1 MAIVRKDKM
10 SAGYHD
16 GLESVVIVNGA
27 TPAVAVEAT
36 NGLFVTVE
44 NEFYKSSDF
53 FEGEALI
60 AHLAGVAE
68 VEEEVMLVDGKHY
81 EYDEKIKKD
90 DFEYK
95 AGEVARAYKLTDGDI
110 ITLTEDLLVD
120 VPAGLG
126 EVFAVTSNGKLGRV
140 AVDATPSAK
149 ISFVVIENS
158 GNELTQRDNAWAFRV
173 VR

>member
-16 GLESVVIVNGA
+16 GLESVVVVNGA
-27 TPAVAVEAT
+27 TPISVT
-36 NGLFVTVE
+36 NGLFVTVK
-44 NEFYKSSDF
+44 NEFYKATDF
-53 FEGEALI
+53 FDGEALI
-60 AHLAGVAE
+60 AELAGADDVA
-68 VEEEVMLVDGKHY
+68 EEVMLIDGKHY

-90 DFEYK
+90 DFKYR

-110 ITLTEDLLVD
+110 ITLTEDLLTD
-120 VPAGLG
+120 VPTGLKD
-126 EVFAVTSNGKLGRV
+126 VFAVTANGKLGKTEL
-140 AVDATPSAK
+140 DTAK